1 MRGEET
7 ITKEGRIVVAIFKTI
22 FIFFRRRA
30 LYKDIKENIQM
41 LNNWNIYFIK
51 KKIVANKIKS

>member
-41 LNNWNIYFIK
+41 LK
-51 KKIVANKIKS
+51 LK